1 MVSGGVVRAGQWVF
15 LSTLEGRGLGENYT
29 ERYTSHFKSSSSDPS
44 WRPAPPTRD
53 MLEAG
58 VVLPGQRV
66 SLSARG
72 AFDEATIEVQG

>member
-1 MVSGGVVRAGQWVF
+1 
-15 LSTLEGRGLGENYT
+15 
-29 ERYTSHFKSSSSDPS
+29 
-44 WRPAPPTRD
+44 

-72 AFDEATIEVQG
+72 AFDEATIEARNPKP